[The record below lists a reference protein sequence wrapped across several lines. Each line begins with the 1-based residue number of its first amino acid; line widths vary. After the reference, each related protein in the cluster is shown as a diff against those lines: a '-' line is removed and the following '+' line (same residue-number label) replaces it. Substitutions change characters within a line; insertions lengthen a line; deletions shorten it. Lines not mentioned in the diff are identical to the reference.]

1 MIIVSLFK
9 EYAIMRFSKKI
20 NIKMKHHRIIKYK
33 VILDKFNVSLDW
45 LFKEMSFLINIKN
58 IFTNLIRKKKIIGV

>member
-20 NIKMKHHRIIKYK
+20 NIKMKHHCIIKYK

-45 LFKEMSFLINIKN
+45 LFKEISFLNNIKN